1 MNDEFLKGVSNFLVG
16 GPHPMALRWCNPSNK
31 TIKPLWITF
40 QMPLL
45 VFQQFTTFSLENGV
59 SLATFE
65 GERVNTIRRGT
76 DLERQKNNR
85 FS

>member
-1 MNDEFLKGVSNFLVG
+1 
-16 GPHPMALRWCNPSNK
+16 
-31 TIKPLWITF
+31 
-40 QMPLL
+40 MPLL

-76 DLERQKNNR
+76 DLERQKKQ
-85 FS
+85 